1 MWKIQAG
8 IAVVIAVVSLIVLGV
23 TDDSY
28 GNSGVRSGAQILA
41 AGGGVLAVWIAIKA
55 LVFGIDGD

>member
-8 IAVVIAVVSLIVLGV
+8 IAIVIAVVSLIVLGV
-23 TDDSY
+23 TDASY
-28 GNSGVRSGAQILA
+28 SNSGIRSGAQILA
-41 AGGGVLAVWIAIKA
+41 AGGGVLAVWITIKA